1 MAALPIFESRSA
13 STISFEDP
21 ECDMPIA
28 TLCLSKCE
36 AIIACIWLSVQLCTS
51 SPEQAAEFVKQV
63 DVTCLAVLVG
73 NAHGHYKKPPK
84 LDIERIA
91 AIRKK
96 TGGIPLVLHG
106 GSGIPD
112 DRLKLR

>member
-1 MAALPIFESRSA
+1 MY
-13 STISFEDP
+13 
-21 ECDMPIA
+21 
-28 TLCLSKCE
+28 
-36 AIIACIWLSVQLCTS
+36 IACIWLSVQLCTS

-63 DVTCLAVLVG
+63 DATCLAVLVG

-91 AIRKK
+91 TIRKK